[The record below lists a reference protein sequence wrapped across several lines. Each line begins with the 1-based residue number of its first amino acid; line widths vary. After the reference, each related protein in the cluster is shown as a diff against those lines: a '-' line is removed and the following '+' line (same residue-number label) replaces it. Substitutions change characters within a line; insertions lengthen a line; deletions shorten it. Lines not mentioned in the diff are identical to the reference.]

1 MQADSIMPRRQDIE
15 KALCF
20 TLPLHVRE
28 HAHSSDLRSCIGA
41 AEVVEKRIAEDN
53 VGTKKAFR
61 RPLSQRETSK
71 SVPFQVTTAIGKPDP
86 TPLLLALERHPQDVR
101 GILTSYGVTD
111 VEQADRNLQSMAG
124 DPHERH
130 QLAAVLPILMESIA
144 RTADPDQA
152 LNHWERLLENVTRS
166 TFLDYLRSSPRMLDL
181 LSTIFGN
188 SDSLAFTIIRAPMLV
203 YWLAD
208 EEVLSK
214 ASTRAGLEHALQKQ
228 LARLAVKE
236 LKLVALR
243 RFRRREMLR
252 IGVRDLLRLADVSE
266 TTASLSDLA
275 ALLIDAAYEIVD
287 ADLRRQYGRPMHKN
301 RQGKWLET
309 GFAVIGM
316 GKLGGHELNY
326 SSDVDLIYVYA
337 SHEGETRAT
346 AAKAMAAGI
355 SNEEYFEILSRELT
369 KALSE
374 PTKEGYVFRVD
385 LRLRAEGSVGQL
397 ARSLDDYR
405 NYYLTRGQ
413 IWERLA
419 LLKAWPVAGSAEV
432 GKAFVRVVTPFVLGR
447 GYAKPGMAGVR
458 AVIDDVRAVKELI
471 DAKMADRGHGQR
483 NVKLGTGGIR
493 EIEFLVQTIQ
503 VLAGKAVPALLNRGT
518 LGSLKAFAAKKL
530 LSAKE
535 CDALLSAYLFLR
547 DVEHKLQ
554 MVHDLQTHSLPD
566 QAEELAHCAIRMG
579 YDTQDRARGVR
590 QFLADHQCHTELVNR
605 TFRAFFH
612 ERKTSLLLKKV
623 LESINA
629 RR

>member
-1 MQADSIMPRRQDIE
+1 MPRHEGTGSGSSR
-15 KALCF
+15 C
-20 TLPLHVRE
+20 LPFDDEELLPTK
-28 HAHSSDLRSCIGA
+28 HSAVD
-41 AEVVEKRIAEDN
+41 
-53 VGTKKAFR
+53 KKT
-61 RPLSQRETSK
+61 PPSK
-71 SVPFQVTTAIGKPDP
+71 PQQQPPVIPPSGKPDP
-86 TPLLLALERHPQDVR
+86 APLLLASERDPRNIR
-101 GILTSYGVTD
+101 GILTAYGVTD
-111 VEQADRNLQSMAG
+111 LAQADRNLQSMAG

-130 QLAAVLPILMESIA
+130 QLAAILSILMESIA

-152 LNHWERLLENVTRS
+152 LNHWERLLDNVTRS
-166 TFLDYLRSSPRMLDL
+166 TFLDYLHSSPRMLDL

-188 SDSLAFTIIRAPMLV
+188 SDSLAFTIIRDPMLV
-203 YWLAD
+203 SWLS
-208 EEVLSK
+208 EENVLSK
-214 ASTRAGLEHALQKQ
+214 PSTRAGLEQALRKQ
-228 LARLAVKE
+228 LARLTVKE
-236 LKLVALR
+236 LKLAALR

-275 ALLIDAAYEIVD
+275 ALLIHAAYDIVD

-301 RQGKWLET
+301 RQGRWVET

-346 AAKAMAAGI
+346 QAGAKTEAAGI

-369 KALSE
+369 RALSE
-374 PTKEGYVFRVD
+374 PTKEGPLFRVD

-397 ARSLDDYR
+397 ARSLEDYR
-405 NYYLTRGQ
+405 NYYATRGQ

-419 LLKAWPVAGSAEV
+419 LLKAWPVAGSDEV
-432 GKAFVRVVTPFVLGR
+432 GKAFLQTVRMFILGR
-447 GYAKPGMAGVR
+447 GQAKPGLAGAK
-458 AVIDDVRAVKELI
+458 AVIEDVRAVKEMI
-471 DAKMADRGHGQR
+471 DAKMSDRGHERR

-503 VLAGKAVPALLNRGT
+503 VLAGKAVPALLDRST
-518 LGSLKAFAAKKL
+518 LGSLNVFAAKKL
-530 LSAKE
+530 LSVKE
-535 CDALLSAYLFLR
+535 RDALSTAYVFLR

-566 QAEELAHCAIRMG
+566 EAEELARCAIRLG
-579 YDTQDRARGVR
+579 YGTEERESGVT
-590 QFLADHQCHTELVNR
+590 QFLADHQLHTDLVNR

-612 ERKTSLLLKKV
+612 QPKTSPLVRKILK
-623 LESINA
+623 LTTA